1 MKAAHPMPFPATRQP
16 SATEPPYL
24 RTIRPSAASRP
35 ERDTGRKRS
44 RIMLSRQQRDATHGR
59 TACIAANPA
68 VPQTQPQ
75 TCGHVSAVPTCHP
88 VRPATGYGTDKDSI
102 GGGLGPPQKEVS
114 SGAPPPPPTHPP
126 PCGNDAPAPPSH
138 PVRPAPGTAPYK
150 HSRGGAFAPPILSFR
165 CGTTTRPTSLPPTCR
180 PAGLRRNNRPLNLWH
195 PKGASHPLSPPCLHS
210 TVRDGS
216 QEHRY
221 RKYRT
226 PIPERC
232 RA

>member
-102 GGGLGPPQKEVS
+102 GGGGGGGGAGGGGGGG
-114 SGAPPPPPTHPP
+114 GAPPPPTPH
-126 PCGNDAPAPPSH
+126 PAPP
-138 PVRPAPGTAPYK
+138 PIRFPLLCCCGRRPPPPPDTVFPLRDDDTPHIPAAYLPA
-150 HSRGGAFAPPILSFR
+150 GGA
-165 CGTTTRPTSLPPTCR
+165 T
-180 PAGLRRNNRPLNLWH
+180 
-195 PKGASHPLSPPCLHS
+195 
-210 TVRDGS
+210 
-216 QEHRY
+216 
-221 RKYRT
+221 
-226 PIPERC
+226 
-232 RA
+232 

>member
-1 MKAAHPMPFPATRQP
+1 MFLSLEKNRIKAITQMKAAHPMPFPAARQP

-24 RTIRPSAASRP
+24 RTVRPSVASRP

-44 RIMLSRQQRDATHGR
+44 RMMLSRQQRDAT
-59 TACIAANPA
+59 
-68 VPQTQPQ
+68 
-75 TCGHVSAVPTCHP
+75 P

-102 GGGLGPPQKEVS
+102 GGAK
-114 SGAPPPPPTHPP
+114 
-126 PCGNDAPAPPSH
+126 
-138 PVRPAPGTAPYK
+138 
-150 HSRGGAFAPPILSFR
+150 APPILSLR
-165 CGTTTRPTSLPPTCR
+165 CGTTTRPTYQPPTCR
-180 PAGLRRNNRPLNLWH
+180 PAGLRRNNRPLNPIWH

>member
-1 MKAAHPMPFPATRQP
+1 MFLSLEKIRINAITQMKAAHPMPFPATRQP

-102 GGGLGPPQKEVS
+102 GVLSHRRYCLSAAGRRH
-114 SGAPPPPPTHPP
+114 APHP
-126 PCGNDAPAPPSH
+126 CRLLAG
-138 PVRPAPGTAPYK
+138 R
-150 HSRGGAFAPPILSFR
+150 RGYVEI
-165 CGTTTRPTSLPPTCR
+165 
-180 PAGLRRNNRPLNLWH
+180 
-195 PKGASHPLSPPCLHS
+195 
-210 TVRDGS
+210 TV
-216 QEHRY
+216 H
-221 RKYRT
+221 
-226 PIPERC
+226 
-232 RA
+232 

>member
-102 GGGLGPPQKEVS
+102 GGGVGAARQRKEAA
-114 SGAPPPPPTHPP
+114 GRAPPRLPPNPTPTHKPPTGGCPPPADTVFPLRDDDTPHI
-126 PCGNDAPAPPSH
+126 PAAYL
-138 PVRPAPGTAPYK
+138 PA
-150 HSRGGAFAPPILSFR
+150 GGA
-165 CGTTTRPTSLPPTCR
+165 T
-180 PAGLRRNNRPLNLWH
+180 
-195 PKGASHPLSPPCLHS
+195 
-210 TVRDGS
+210 
-216 QEHRY
+216 
-221 RKYRT
+221 
-226 PIPERC
+226 
-232 RA
+232 

>member
-102 GGGLGPPQKEVS
+102 GG
-114 SGAPPPPPTHPP
+114 
-126 PCGNDAPAPPSH
+126 
-138 PVRPAPGTAPYK
+138 
-150 HSRGGAFAPPILSFR
+150 AFAPPILSFR

-180 PAGLRRNNRPLNLWH
+180 PAGLRRNNRPLNPIWH

-221 RKYRT
+221 RQYRT
-226 PIPERC
+226 PSPERC

>member
-1 MKAAHPMPFPATRQP
+1 MKAAHPMPFPAARQP

-24 RTIRPSAASRP
+24 RTVRPSVASRP

-44 RIMLSRQQRDATHGR
+44 RMMLSRQQRDATPGC
-59 TACIAANPA
+59 TACIAASPA

-75 TCGHVSAVPTCHP
+75 TCGHVSAVPTRHP
-88 VRPATGYGTDKDSI
+88 VRPAKEYGTDKDSI
-102 GGGLGPPQKEVS
+102 GGAK
-114 SGAPPPPPTHPP
+114 
-126 PCGNDAPAPPSH
+126 
-138 PVRPAPGTAPYK
+138 
-150 HSRGGAFAPPILSFR
+150 APPILSFR
-165 CGTTTRPTSLPPTCR
+165 CGTTTRPTSLPPTCL
-180 PAGLRRNNRPLNLWH
+180 PAGLRRNNRPLYPPRH
-195 PKGASHPLSPPCLHS
+195 PTRVSHPLSPPCLHS

-216 QEHRY
+216 QEHGY

>member
-1 MKAAHPMPFPATRQP
+1 MKAAHPMPFPAARQP

-24 RTIRPSAASRP
+24 RTVRPSVASRP

-44 RIMLSRQQRDATHGR
+44 RMMLSRQQRDATPGR

-102 GGGLGPPQKEVS
+102 GGAK
-114 SGAPPPPPTHPP
+114 AP
-126 PCGNDAPAPPSH
+126 
-138 PVRPAPGTAPYK
+138 
-150 HSRGGAFAPPILSFR
+150 PPILSLR

-180 PAGLRRNNRPLNLWH
+180 PAGLRRNNRPLNPIWH

>member
-1 MKAAHPMPFPATRQP
+1 MFLSLEKIRINAITQMKAAHPMPFPATRQP

-102 GGGLGPPQKEVS
+102 GGGGG
-114 SGAPPPPPTHPP
+114 GARRRVRGGSCPPPDTVFPLRDDDTPHI
-126 PCGNDAPAPPSH
+126 PAAYL
-138 PVRPAPGTAPYK
+138 PA
-150 HSRGGAFAPPILSFR
+150 GGA
-165 CGTTTRPTSLPPTCR
+165 T
-180 PAGLRRNNRPLNLWH
+180 
-195 PKGASHPLSPPCLHS
+195 
-210 TVRDGS
+210 
-216 QEHRY
+216 
-221 RKYRT
+221 
-226 PIPERC
+226 
-232 RA
+232 

>member
-1 MKAAHPMPFPATRQP
+1 MFLSLEKIRINAITQMKAAHPMPFPAARQP

-24 RTIRPSAASRP
+24 RTVRPSVASRP

-44 RIMLSRQQRDATHGR
+44 RMMLSRQQRDATPGR

-88 VRPATGYGTDKDSI
+88 VRPATGYGT
-102 GGGLGPPQKEVS
+102 
-114 SGAPPPPPTHPP
+114 
-126 PCGNDAPAPPSH
+126 
-138 PVRPAPGTAPYK
+138 
-150 HSRGGAFAPPILSFR
+150 
-165 CGTTTRPTSLPPTCR
+165 TTRPTSLPPTCR
-180 PAGLRRNNRPLNLWH
+180 PAGLRRNNRPLNPIWH

>member
-102 GGGLGPPQKEVS
+102 GGGVGPPRRGY
-114 SGAPPPPPTHPP
+114 SG
-126 PCGNDAPAPPSH
+126 
-138 PVRPAPGTAPYK
+138 
-150 HSRGGAFAPPILSFR
+150 GGR
-165 CGTTTRPTSLPPTCR
+165 
-180 PAGLRRNNRPLNLWH
+180 
-195 PKGASHPLSPPCLHS
+195 
-210 TVRDGS
+210 
-216 QEHRY
+216 
-221 RKYRT
+221 RT
-226 PIPERC
+226 PPKRIKTVSAVISHRRYCLSAAGRRHAPHPC
-232 RA
+232 RLLAGRRGYVEITVH